1 MDYKTITGVFK
12 PKKYSIEDFIYLNE
26 ETIKEETWDF
36 DFYKEKFG
44 NKLDDEFMA
53 LFELIEN
60 SDLSKKEVKL
70 MSMMFKKMYEEKY
83 KEKVQQFHLKPEE
96 IKPEDFKSDFI
107 KVEDHDNLKSELV
120 IEDVQHTESIGED
133 VKEIKVYNKQNEFNE
148 DNYKDFYEI
157 AKKMKEMELNE
168 SS

>member
-120 IEDVQHTESIGED
+120 IEDVQQVGED
-133 VKEIKVYNKQNEFNE
+133 VKEIKVYNKQMEFNE

-157 AKKMKEMELNE
+157 AKKMKEMELKE
-168 SS
+168 TS

>member
-1 MDYKTITGVFK
+1 MDYKTIVGVFK

-36 DFYKEKFG
+36 DYYKKQFN

-120 IEDVQHTESIGED
+120 IEDVEED
-133 VKEIKVYNKQNEFNE
+133 IKEIKVYNKQMEFNE

-157 AKKMKEMELNE
+157 AKKMKEMELKE
-168 SS
+168 TS